1 MNLLHCL
8 AVSFLCGVIKF
19 EQVCG
24 KDYYKTLGVSKK
36 ASEKEIK
43 KAFRALAL
51 QYHPDKSSEPDA
63 LDKFREIAEAYEV
76 LGDTDKRRQYDHH
89 GHTNFSESTGYKPGD
104 YDDIFKDFDD
114 LFKDMGASHN
124 NQQHFKH
131 HFGAHKF
138 HHDEATGGG
147 ANFGQDIK
155 FEELFDS
162 PFLNFH
168 DFEDISDFHVHSNGN
183 KRKTGTKKRRKGR
196 ASGHQSCRTVTQQ
209 VGNTV
214 TTYTQCS

>member
-1 MNLLHCL
+1 MNIFQCL
-8 AVSFLCGVIKF
+8 AVSFLCGVMEF
-19 EQVCG
+19 EQVFA
-24 KDYYKTLGVSKK
+24 KDYYKTLGVTKK
-36 ASEKEIK
+36 ATEKEIK

-51 QYHPDKSSEPDA
+51 VYHPDKSSEPDA

-76 LGDTDKRRQYDHH
+76 LSDPDKRRQYDQI
-89 GHTNFSESTGYKPGD
+89 GHSKFSESSDYKPGD

-114 LFKDMGASHN
+114 LFKDMGHGNHN
-124 NQQHFKH
+124 QHFKH

-138 HHDEATGGG
+138 HHDQATGAGDFQ
-147 ANFGQDIK
+147 FGQDIK

-168 DFEDISDFHVHSNGN
+168 DFEDMGDFQVNP
-183 KRKTGTKKRRKGR
+183 TGHKRRTKNRKR
-196 ASGHQSCRTVTQQ
+196 AATAGHQSCRTVTQK

>member
-1 MNLLHCL
+1 MNLFHCM
-8 AVSFLCGVIKF
+8 AVSFLCGVIEF
-19 EQVCG
+19 EHVFA
-24 KDYYKTLGVSKK
+24 KDYYKTLGLTKK
-36 ASEKEIK
+36 SSNKDIK

-51 QYHPDKSSEPDA
+51 KYHPDKSSEPDA

-76 LGDTDKRRQYDHH
+76 LGDPDKRRQYDHH

-114 LFKDMGASHN
+114 LFKDMGANHN

-138 HHDEATGGG
+138 HHDQATGGG
-147 ANFGQDIK
+147 DSSFGQDIK

-168 DFEDISDFHVHSNGN
+168 DFEDMGDFQVNPTGN
-183 KRKTGTKKRRKGR
+183 KRKTKNRRKAR
-196 ASGHQSCRTVTQQ
+196 AGGHQSCRTVTQQ